1 MEKTF
6 VTKSNLDK
14 VCFYLIIRGKEF
26 SHIPGKG
33 VTFQADDEFVEAM
46 KNNLVSNFGCSLK
59 PVVNEVK
66 GVNCEEVSKSR
77 QLEEALSPHTPENGC
92 ICQGLERHRQN
103 LLSLL
108 CRVLRAAPEYKLRP
122 SELAVENVGDLSSLS
137 QETRGYL
144 YMRMVPERP
153 SRTATSDIS
162 QARPCSRCPYVSGE
176 AVK

>member
-26 SHIPGKG
+26 SHVPGKG

-59 PVVNEVK
+59 PIIKEIK
-66 GVNCEEVSKSR
+66 GVDNEEVSKSS
-77 QLEEALSPHTPENGC
+77 QLEEALSPHTPENCC
-92 ICQGLERHRQN
+92 ICQELEQHRQN

-108 CRVLRAAPEYKLRP
+108 CRVLRDAPEYKLRP
-122 SELAVENVGDLSSLS
+122 SELAAENVGDLSSLS

-144 YMRMVPERP
+144 YMRMVPEVP
-153 SRTATSDIS
+153 SRIATSDIS
-162 QARPCSRCPYVSGE
+162 RAKPCSCCPLVSQE
-176 AVK
+176 AKK

>member
-59 PVVNEVK
+59 PVINEVD
-66 GVNCEEVSKSR
+66 NEEVSKSC
-77 QLEEALSPHTPENGC
+77 QLGEALSPHTPENGC
-92 ICQGLERHRQN
+92 ICQGLEQQRQN

-108 CRVLRAAPEYKLRP
+108 CRVLRDAPEYKLRP

-162 QARPCSRCPYVSGE
+162 QARPCYCCPYVSGE